1 MRRRVYFT
9 GTTEQLVICE
19 QLMVERYAQDQQW
32 GGPDHD
38 DAHTRREW
46 LGFVEE
52 HATRARKAIGR
63 RQQAIDLDEY
73 RRRLVVIA
81 ALAVAAIE
89 SHDRDVAAERLLA
102 EQRANGER
110 RRKPRGK

>member
-1 MRRRVYFT
+1 MKRKVDFSGSPEQYT
-9 GTTEQLVICE
+9 IVEQL
-19 QLMVERYAQDQQW
+19 LAERVSQDQQW

-81 ALAVAAIE
+81 ALAIAAIE

-102 EQRANGER
+102 EQRAKGER
-110 RRKPRGK
+110 RRKPR